1 MAKTICTLDL
11 EGAPTNEDCAQIG
24 HTPNFDLVNT
34 AEAMLYRAALIA
46 VAGPPP
52 AGITLGIKANAHD
65 FGTYRTVEASIEND
79 QDDGSHAS
87 YLETLEIGIAF
98 WHQAGFAPPEFGKL
112 TASDQLA
119 VFVVDAIASALR
131 ITRPS
136 STGAFF
142 PASSGPLHRNLT
154 AAFPEAA
161 QRAFSEGGLPC

>member
-1 MAKTICTLDL
+1 MAQTNWTLDL
-11 EGAPTNEDCAQIG
+11 GGAPWNEDCAQIG
-24 HTPNFDLVNT
+24 HTQNFDLVNT

-52 AGITLGIKANAHD
+52 AGITLRIKANAHD
-65 FGTYRTVEASIEND
+65 FGTYRTVEASIDDE

-87 YLETLEIGIAF
+87 YIETLETGFAF
-98 WHQAGFAPPEFGKL
+98 WHQAGFAPPGFGKL
-112 TASDQLA
+112 TASSQLA
-119 VFVVDAIASALR
+119 GFVVDAVASALR

-142 PASSGPLHRNLT
+142 PESSGPIHRNLN

-161 QRAFSEGGLPC
+161 QRAFSEGSLPC

>member
-1 MAKTICTLDL
+1 MAKTNWTLDL
-11 EGAPTNEDCAQIG
+11 GGAPSNEDGAQIG
-24 HTPNFDLVNT
+24 HTPNFTIVNT

-52 AGITLGIKANAHD
+52 SGVTLRIKDNAHD
-65 FGTYRTVEASIEND
+65 FGTYRTVEASVDDE

-87 YLETLEIGIAF
+87 YLETLETGIAF
-98 WHQAGFAPPEFGKL
+98 WHQAGFAPPEFAKL

-119 VFVVDAIASALR
+119 GFVLDAVASALR

-136 STGAFF
+136 TTGAFF
-142 PASSGPLHRNLT
+142 PESSGPIHRNLT

-161 QRAFSEGGLPC
+161 QRAFSEGAVPC

>member
-1 MAKTICTLDL
+1 MAQTNWTLDL
-11 EGAPTNEDCAQIG
+11 GGAPWNEDCAQIG

-34 AEAMLYRAALIA
+34 AEAMLYRAA
-46 VAGPPP
+46 P
-52 AGITLGIKANAHD
+52 AGITLRIKANAHD
-65 FGTYRTVEASIEND
+65 FGTYRTVEASIDNE

-87 YLETLEIGIAF
+87 YLETLETGIAF

-112 TASDQLA
+112 TASNQLA
-119 VFVVDAIASALR
+119 DFVVDAVASALR

>member
-1 MAKTICTLDL
+1 MAQTNWTLDL
-11 EGAPTNEDCAQIG
+11 GGAPTNEDCAQIG

-34 AEAMLYRAALIA
+34 AEATLYRAALIA
-46 VAGPPP
+46 VAGPLP
-52 AGITLGIKANAHD
+52 AGISLRIKANRHD
-65 FGTYRTVEASIEND
+65 FGAYRTVEAIIDND

-87 YLETLEIGIAF
+87 YLDTLEAGIAF
-98 WHQAGFAPPEFGKL
+98 WQQAGFAPPDFGKL
-112 TASDQLA
+112 TTSNQLA
-119 VFVVDAIASALR
+119 DFVVDAVASALR

-161 QRAFSEGGLPC
+161 QRAFAEGGLPC

>member
-1 MAKTICTLDL
+1 MAQTNWTLDL
-11 EGAPTNEDCAQIG
+11 GGAPWNEDCAQIG

-46 VAGPPP
+46 VAGLPPP
-52 AGITLGIKANAHD
+52 GITLRIKDNAHD
-65 FGTYRTVEASIEND
+65 FGTYKTVEANVDNE
-79 QDDGSHAS
+79 QDDGSHGS
-87 YLETLEIGIAF
+87 YLETGIAF

-112 TASDQLA
+112 TASNQLA
-119 VFVVDAIASALR
+119 GFVVDAVASALR

-136 STGAFF
+136 SAGAFF